1 MDTLSTHESKI
12 LTHVKKLNVVIHP
25 LWAIQPFTKDAVRFD
40 KERNELARSITQRM
54 VATEDGELT
63 LIMPLV
69 IESMHEKSLRK
80 SIVEAKK
87 ASEFIQWPDLYRN
100 VIQKVGHGRNTLLGR
115 NIVPNDIDK
124 IGNPYTLEIDLR
136 KRGFVIDDTTEIIV
150 GGEMLNACL
159 RKGIFTLF
167 EIPQIKRIKVD
178 TKCILDGGYLFGSD
192 LDLKESNYQTFED
205 EFKRSGFE
213 ITKSGDYY
221 NIQRK

>member
-1 MDTLSTHESKI
+1 MDTLPTHESRI
-12 LTHVKKLNVVIHP
+12 LTHLKKLNVVIHP
-25 LWAIQPFTKDAVRFD
+25 LWATQPFTKDAVRFD
-40 KERNELARSITQRM
+40 KDRKELAKSITQRM
-54 VATEDGELT
+54 VAMGGDEVT

-69 IESMHEKSLRK
+69 IESLHENSLRK

-100 VIQKVGHGRNTLLGR
+100 IIQKVGHGRNTMLGR
-115 NIVPNDIDK
+115 NIVANDIDK
-124 IGNPYTLEIDLR
+124 IANPFTLEIDLR

-159 RKGIFTLF
+159 RSGIFTLF
-167 EIPQIKRIKVD
+167 EIPQIKRLKVD
-178 TKCILDGGYLFGSD
+178 TKCVLDGGYLFGSD
-192 LDLKESNYQTFED
+192 SSLKEANYQIFER

-221 NIQRK
+221 NIQRM